1 MKQIPT
7 IGGLSAA
14 GQVALLIR
22 AKERLD
28 HRAEAAVLLSNGI
41 CWTNPWE

>member
-7 IGGLSAA
+7 IGGLPAA

-28 HRAEAAVLLSNGI
+28 RRAEAAALLVTRHFGS
-41 CWTNPWE
+41 

>member
-1 MKQIPT
+1 MKQIPM
-7 IGGLSAA
+7 IGGLPAA

-28 HRAEAAVLLSNGI
+28 RRAEAAAHLSNDI
-41 CWTNPWE
+41 WWSNPWE